1 MPGVRSD
8 TGFRAIK
15 RSVTKVFPLRNETV
29 TSRQACCNSVT
40 VVFRLNRA
48 PADGTIPP
56 PDSIGRA
63 GLFGV
68 TCSGCMIF
76 HPVFWDNRFEF
87 MRVERLHGFDLSPAE
102 ARRLQG
108 ELASRVV
115 AGPTLDLGAVRYV
128 AGADASTEGDR
139 AYATVVVLD
148 FPGLSVVEVR
158 GFEAP
163 LEFPYVPGLLSFREM
178 PSVLGALEKVETAV
192 DVVVLDAQ
200 GLAHPRRMGL
210 ASHIGLFLDVPTVG
224 CAKSVLVGRHEEPG
238 LEKGSVT
245 DLVHRGEVVGRMV
258 RTRDGVSPV
267 YVSVGSGIDLL
278 SSVELVL
285 ACCTKYRLPE
295 TTRRAHD
302 AANRLRRGEG
312 GGAMRLL

>member
-1 MPGVRSD
+1 
-8 TGFRAIK
+8 
-15 RSVTKVFPLRNETV
+15 
-29 TSRQACCNSVT
+29 
-40 VVFRLNRA
+40 
-48 PADGTIPP
+48 
-56 PDSIGRA
+56 
-63 GLFGV
+63 
-68 TCSGCMIF
+68 
-76 HPVFWDNRFEF
+76 

-115 AGPTLDLGAVRYV
+115 AGPALDLDKVRYV
-128 AGADASTEGDR
+128 AGADVSTQDDR
-139 AYATVVVLD
+139 AFATVVVLD

-178 PSVLGALEKVETAV
+178 PSILGALEEVETAV

-210 ASHIGLFLDVPTVG
+210 ASHIGLFLDIPTVG
-224 CAKSVLVGRHEEPG
+224 CAKTVLVGKFEEPPP
-238 LEKGSVT
+238 EKGGAT
-245 DLVHRGEVVGRMV
+245 DLVHRGEVVGRAV
-258 RTRDGVSPV
+258 RTRERVSPV
-267 YVSVGSGIDLL
+267 YVSVGSGIDLD

-295 TTRRAHD
+295 PTRQAHN
-302 AANRLRRGEG
+302 AANRLRRGEEPEG
-312 GGAMRLL
+312 SLF